1 MEIRAVQQIAGL
13 LLPHLGYFLT
23 LCNQRLVRDG
33 ALFAMMVGNVGKRD
47 MRRPAQHH
55 CHLLLGGALLIVLTS
70 SALSCPAR
78 CECSAQTKSVS
89 CHRKRLPSIP
99 EGVPIET
106 RTLDL
111 SKNKLRLI
119 TAYNFSSFLQ
129 LEDLDLS
136 DNLISVLEP
145 GCFHSNLALRSL
157 NFRSN
162 QLMLVAKGVLS
173 GLTNLTHLDLSHNRL
188 VILLDH
194 AFQDLHRL
202 TFLEVGN
209 NQLVFISQRA
219 FTGLL
224 GIQSLTLERSN
235 LTVVPTD
242 ALAHLH
248 NLIEL
253 HMRFLSISF
262 LKPFSFKRLTRLRHL
277 DIDFWPLLETLPPLS
292 LHGLN
297 LTTLFITNTNLSA
310 FPGVALRNLP
320 YLTHLNLSYSR
331 IQHIH
336 QGELGHFPQLQE
348 LRLQGAQLLSIE
360 PLAFVG
366 LKSLQLLDVSQ
377 NHLDSLERG
386 VFASADTLQRLCL
399 GRNPLVCDCRLLWLL
414 NSYKPPSLQILDI
427 QPECSAPQHLL
438 GRTLRDLKE
447 PLVSRYM
454 TCTKPRIG
462 PNTTQLLMANEGQ
475 PVRLSCMAEGAPRPS
490 VVWITPHRRYITTKS
505 SGRVEVQPDGTLE
518 IKAAEL
524 HDSGVYLCVASNPA
538 GNASLSASLAVK
550 SLGTGDR
557 FHYSNRSS
565 NYLTDAN
572 STWGNGTVLY
582 NMTVPIDMKTILI
595 SAAMGCLSFLGV
607 VVFCF
612 LLLFA
617 WSRGKG
623 RHKSNFDIEYV
634 PRKSNGAAADVAET
648 SGPRRV
654 NMKMI

>member
-1 MEIRAVQQIAGL
+1 MWAG
-13 LLPHLGYFLT
+13 GGAGKG
-23 LCNQRLVRDG
+23 LVGDG
-33 ALFAMMVGNVGKRD
+33 ALFAVMVGKRA
-47 MRRPAQHH
+47 MQR
-55 CHLLLGGALLIVLTS
+55 LLLAGGLLLVLAG
-70 SALSCPAR
+70 SASSCPAR

-89 CHRKRLPSIP
+89 CHRKRLASIP

-106 RTLDL
+106 RALDL

-119 TAYNFSSFLQ
+119 NFYNFSSFLQ

-136 DNLISVLEP
+136 DNTISVAEI
-145 GCFHSNLALRSL
+145 GCFHSNVALRSL
-157 NFRSN
+157 NLRSN
-162 QLMLVAKGVLS
+162 HLMVVLKGVLA

-194 AFQDLHRL
+194 VFQDLHRL
-202 TFLEVGN
+202 TFLEVSN

-248 NLIEL
+248 NLVEL
-253 HMRFLSISF
+253 RMRFLSISF
-262 LKPFSFKRLTRLRHL
+262 LKPFSFKQLTRLRHL
-277 DIDFWPLLETLPPLS
+277 EVDSWPLLESLPPLS

-310 FPGVALRNLP
+310 FPGAALRNLP
-320 YLTHLNLSYSR
+320 YLTHLNLSYCR
-331 IQHIH
+331 IQHIQ
-336 QGELGHFPQLQE
+336 QGELGPLPQLLE

-360 PLAFVG
+360 PLAFAG
-366 LKSLQLLDVSQ
+366 LKSLELLDVSQ
-377 NHLDSLERG
+377 NRLDSLERA
-386 VFASADTLQRLCL
+386 VFASADSLQRLCL
-399 GRNPLVCDCRLLWLL
+399 GGNPLVCDCRLLWLL
-414 NSYKPPSLQILDI
+414 SSHKPASLQILDL

-438 GRTLRDLKE
+438 GKSLRDLKE

-454 TCTKPRIG
+454 TCTKPRVG
-462 PNTTQLLMANEGQ
+462 PNATQLLMADEGQ
-475 PVRLSCMAEGAPRPS
+475 PARLSCTAEGAPRPS
-490 VVWITPHRRYITTKS
+490 VVWITPHRRYVTAKS
-505 SGRVEVQPDGTLE
+505 SGRMEVQPDGSLE
-518 IKAAEL
+518 IKPAEL
-524 HDSGVYLCVASNPA
+524 HDSGVYLCIASNPA

-557 FHYSNRSS
+557 IHFTNRSS
-565 NYLTDAN
+565 GYLTEPN
-572 STWGNGTVLY
+572 GTWGNGTVLY

-623 RHKSNFDIEYV
+623 RHRNNFDIEYV
-634 PRKSNGAAADVAET
+634 PRKSNGGGADVAET

>member
-1 MEIRAVQQIAGL
+1 MRQPA
-13 LLPHLGYFLT
+13 PHH
-23 LCNQRLVRDG
+23 RH
-33 ALFAMMVGNVGKRD
+33 LF
-47 MRRPAQHH
+47 
-55 CHLLLGGALLIVLTS
+55 LGGALLLLLTS

-78 CECSAQTKSVS
+78 CECSPQTKSVS

-106 RTLDL
+106 RSLDL
-111 SKNKLRLI
+111 SKNKLRII
-119 TAYNFSSFLQ
+119 TPDNFSSFLQ

-136 DNLISVLEP
+136 DNLISVVEP
-145 GCFHSNLALRSL
+145 GSFRSQLALRSL

-162 QLMLVAKGVLS
+162 LLQLVPAGVLS
-173 GLTNLTHLDLSHNRL
+173 GLTNLTHIDLSHNRL
-188 VILLDH
+188 VVLLDH
-194 AFQDLHRL
+194 AFQDLRRL
-202 TFLEVGN
+202 MSLEVGDN
-209 NQLVFISQRA
+209 ELVFISQRA

-224 GIQSLTLERSN
+224 GLQSLTLERSN
-235 LTVVPTD
+235 LTVIPTD

-248 NLIEL
+248 NLLEL
-253 HMRFLSISF
+253 RMRYLSISF

-277 DIDFWPLLETLPPLS
+277 EIDFWPWLEALPPLS

-297 LTTLFITNTNLSA
+297 LTSLFITNTNLSA
-310 FPGVALRNLP
+310 LPGAALRNLP

-336 QGELGHFPQLQE
+336 HGELGQLPHLLE
-348 LRLQGAQLLSIE
+348 LRLQGAQLVSIE
-360 PLAFVG
+360 PFAFLG

-377 NHLDSLERG
+377 NRLDSLQRG
-386 VFASADTLQRLCL
+386 VFASPEMLQRLCL
-399 GRNPLVCDCRLLWLL
+399 GGNPLVCDCRLLWLL
-414 NSYKPPSLQILDI
+414 SSHKPPALQILDA
-427 QPECSAPQHLL
+427 QPECSAPEYLL
-438 GRTLRDLKE
+438 GKTLRDLKE

-462 PNTTQLLMANEGQ
+462 PNTTQQLMADEGQ
-475 PVRLSCMAEGAPRPS
+475 PARLSCTAEGAPRPS

-524 HDSGVYLCVASNPA
+524 HDSGVYLCIASNPA

-550 SLGTGDR
+550 SLGTER
-557 FHYSNRSS
+557 IHYSNRSL
-565 NYLTDAN
+565 NYLTDSN

-582 NMTVPIDMKTILI
+582 NMTLPIDIKTIII
-595 SAAMGCLSFLGV
+595 STAMGCLSFLGV

-623 RHKSNFDIEYV
+623 RHKNNFDIEYV
-634 PRKSNGAAADVAET
+634 PRKSNGAATDVAET

>member
-1 MEIRAVQQIAGL
+1 MQQ
-13 LLPHLGYFLT
+13 
-23 LCNQRLVRDG
+23 
-33 ALFAMMVGNVGKRD
+33 
-47 MRRPAQHH
+47 PAPHH
-55 CHLLLGGALLIVLTS
+55 CHLFLGGALLLLLAS

-78 CECSAQTKSVS
+78 CECSPQTKSVS

-106 RTLDL
+106 RALDL
-111 SKNKLRLI
+111 SKNKLRII
-119 TAYNFSSFLQ
+119 TPDNFSSFLQ

-136 DNLISVLEP
+136 DNLISVVEP
-145 GCFHSNLALRSL
+145 GSFRSQLALRSL

-162 QLMLVAKGVLS
+162 LLQLVPAGVLS
-173 GLTNLTHLDLSHNRL
+173 GLTNLTHIDLSHNRL
-188 VILLDH
+188 VVLLDH
-194 AFQDLHRL
+194 AFQDLRRL
-202 TFLEVGN
+202 MSLEVGDN
-209 NQLVFISQRA
+209 ELVFISQRA

-224 GIQSLTLERSN
+224 GLQSLTLERSN
-235 LTVVPTD
+235 LTVIPTD

-248 NLIEL
+248 NLLEL
-253 HMRFLSISF
+253 RMRYLSISF
-262 LKPFSFKRLTRLRHL
+262 LKPFSFKRLSRLRHL
-277 DIDFWPLLETLPPLS
+277 EIDFWPWLETLPPLS

-310 FPGVALRNLP
+310 FPGAALRNLP

-336 QGELGHFPQLQE
+336 QGEFGQLPHLLE
-348 LRLQGAQLLSIE
+348 LRLQGAQLFSIE
-360 PLAFVG
+360 PFAFLG

-377 NHLDSLERG
+377 NRLDSLQRG
-386 VFASADTLQRLCL
+386 VFASPYTLQRLCL
-399 GRNPLVCDCRLLWLL
+399 GGNPLVCDCRLLWLL
-414 NSYKPPSLQILDI
+414 NSHKPPTLRILDV
-427 QPECSAPQHLL
+427 QPECSAPEHLL
-438 GRTLRDLKE
+438 GKTLRDLKE

-462 PNTTQLLMANEGQ
+462 SNATQHLMADEGQ
-475 PVRLSCMAEGAPRPS
+475 PARLRCTAEGAPRPS

-524 HDSGVYLCVASNPA
+524 HDSGVYLCIASNPA
-538 GNASLSASLAVK
+538 GNATLSASLAVK

-557 FHYSNRSS
+557 FHYSNRSL
-565 NYLTDAN
+565 NYLTDSN

-582 NMTVPIDMKTILI
+582 NMTLPIDIKTIII
-595 SAAMGCLSFLGV
+595 STAMGCLSFLGV

-623 RHKSNFDIEYV
+623 RHKNNFDIEYV
-634 PRKSNGAAADVAET
+634 PRKSNGAATDVAET

>member
-1 MEIRAVQQIAGL
+1 MTE
-13 LLPHLGYFLT
+13 
-23 LCNQRLVRDG
+23 
-33 ALFAMMVGNVGKRD
+33 GNVGKRD
-47 MRRPAQHH
+47 MQHPGPH
-55 CHLLLGGALLIVLTS
+55 DRHLFLGGAVLFLLVS

-99 EGVPIET
+99 EGIPIET
-106 RTLDL
+106 RALDL
-111 SKNKLRLI
+111 SKNKLRVI
-119 TAYNFSSFLQ
+119 TPDNFSSFHQ

-136 DNLISVLEP
+136 DNLISVVEP
-145 GCFHSNLALRSL
+145 GSFRNQLALHSL

-162 QLMLVAKGVLS
+162 LLQLVPAGVLS

-188 VILLDH
+188 VVLLDH
-194 AFQDLHRL
+194 AFQDLRRL
-202 TFLEVGN
+202 TSLQVGDN
-209 NQLVFISQRA
+209 ELVFISQRA

-224 GIQSLTLERSN
+224 GLQSLTLERAN

-253 HMRFLSISF
+253 RMRSLSISF
-262 LKPFSFKRLTRLRHL
+262 LKEFSFKRLSRLRHL
-277 DIDFWPLLETLPPLS
+277 EIDFWPWLNTLPRHS

-297 LTTLFITNTNLSA
+297 LTSLFITNTNLSA
-310 FPGVALRNLP
+310 FPGAALRSLP
-320 YLTHLNLSYSR
+320 YLTHLNLSYCR

-336 QGELGHFPQLQE
+336 QGELGQLPHLLE
-348 LRLQGAQLLSIE
+348 LRIQGSQLISIE
-360 PLAFVG
+360 LFAFVG

-386 VFASADTLQRLCL
+386 VFSSPESLQKLCL
-399 GRNPLVCDCRLLWLL
+399 GGNPLVCDCRLLWLL
-414 NSYKPPSLQILDI
+414 NSHKPSALQIMDI
-427 QPECSAPQHLL
+427 QPECSAPDHLQ
-438 GRTLRDLKE
+438 GKTLRELKE

-462 PNTTQLLMANEGQ
+462 PNTTQLLMADEGQ
-475 PVRLSCMAEGAPRPS
+475 PARLSCIAEGAPRPS
-490 VVWITPHRRYITTKS
+490 VVWITPHRRYITRKS

-550 SLGTGDR
+550 SLGIGDR
-557 FHYSNRSS
+557 YYYSNRSS
-565 NYLTDAN
+565 NYLTDSN

-582 NMTVPIDMKTILI
+582 NMTFPIDIKTIII
-595 SAAMGCLSFLGV
+595 STAMGCLSFLGV

-634 PRKSNGAAADVAET
+634 PRKSNGAAADVTET